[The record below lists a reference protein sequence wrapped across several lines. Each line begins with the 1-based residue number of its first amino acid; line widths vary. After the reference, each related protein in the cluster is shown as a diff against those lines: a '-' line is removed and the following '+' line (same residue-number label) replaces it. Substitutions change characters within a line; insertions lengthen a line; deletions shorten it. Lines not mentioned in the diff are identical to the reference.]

1 MNVPNGKPPERN
13 AQVHAEHK
21 REVSQQIYLPVI
33 IGFLVILA
41 GVIAIIIY
49 GVQAGSNLRRWADV
63 SLIWVIIPAMFIG
76 IVMMVVVIGALYGI
90 TRVLGILPGYSKIV
104 QGYFQ
109 QADIKVAQVT
119 NGIVEPILRVRSSWA
134 VVKRRDRIMTSRDHE
149 K

>member
-1 MNVPNGKPPERN
+1 MNAHNTNPPERN

-33 IGFLVILA
+33 IGLLIILA

-76 IVMMVVVIGALYGI
+76 VVMMVVVIGALYGI

-119 NGIVEPILRVRSSWA
+119 NGIVEPILKVRSSWA
-134 VVKRRDRIMTSRDHE
+134 VVKRRDRIMTSRDHD